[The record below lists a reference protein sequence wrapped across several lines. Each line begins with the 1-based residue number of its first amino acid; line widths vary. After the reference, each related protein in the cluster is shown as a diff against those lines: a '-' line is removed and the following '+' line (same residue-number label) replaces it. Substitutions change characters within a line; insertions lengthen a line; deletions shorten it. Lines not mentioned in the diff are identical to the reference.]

1 MKSSPGRNR
10 FLIIGAAGLHYRR
23 NYCYRDKETNVRLH
37 IFFWV
42 VMRGCFLRYLAL
54 RKRFEFLTGIMMTI
68 IWLQLHVDGRRCS
81 SSAISFNLRRCHEV
95 AFQGSVLCE
104 VITDNQVNFF
114 IHIQQIG
121 ANNLSSCHGNGLH
134 LDDFSAL
141 LRVCFL
147 AYRTVVTDIF
157 WFIVNWWLAQRFSSV
172 AQGSFCFQIT
182 KMYLLKDKLAKGH
195 WNKESGPMEYYSS
208 LVGPIVTDF

>member
-1 MKSSPGRNR
+1 MFYKVSSSQKTFRIPHWHND
-10 FLIIGAAGLHYRR
+10 H
-23 NYCYRDKETNVRLH
+23 H
-37 IFFWV
+37 
-42 VMRGCFLRYLAL
+42 
-54 RKRFEFLTGIMMTI
+54 LTSL
-68 IWLQLHVDGRRCS
+68 LQLHVDGRRCS

-121 ANNLSSCHGNGLH
+121 ANNLSSCHGNGLD
-134 LDDFSAL
+134 LGDFSAL

-157 WFIVNWWLAQRFSSV
+157 
-172 AQGSFCFQIT
+172 
-182 KMYLLKDKLAKGH
+182 
-195 WNKESGPMEYYSS
+195 
-208 LVGPIVTDF
+208 